1 MVSIPARTHLANR
14 VRASPL
20 YGSRVLG
27 WKKWKR
33 LHFLTRSRRRWLLI
47 WGCLG
52 LLETVVVAGLLWAGY
67 FPEPVPGFPGWA
79 GEAAWTVLR
88 PFHLYNILLDFV
100 LGFLFAAIGETT
112 IGVAFAALVW
122 WIFSLFSEPSDT
134 PRTIAPAQRYA
145 IALLA
150 SACILGIANR
160 IYALRPPTCFDC
172 FAPHGFPFTYFHEG
186 GFAGGEGFV
195 WSGVAGDTLLIFA
208 VGVIVGWIWN
218 RTSHSHSLKAANS

>member
-1 MVSIPARTHLANR
+1 
-14 VRASPL
+14 
-20 YGSRVLG
+20 
-27 WKKWKR
+27 
-33 LHFLTRSRRRWLLI
+33 
-47 WGCLG
+47 
-52 LLETVVVAGLLWAGY
+52 
-67 FPEPVPGFPGWA
+67 VPGFPGWA